1 LSVTILTARPAD
13 VADAD
18 QADHRRYR
26 SHVERLAL
34 TAPTGEAMLE
44 AGVITRHM
52 VTELSL
58 RARISRKQA
67 LRWLVEWKDVREHGE
82 PEKANRVPPG
92 LLQVIAR
99 KKGNVALAMRAYYDF
114 DYEKI
119 ASVRSS
125 VYRAI
130 QAVDPHFLLA
140 LKAGEDRW
148 ERYLEI
154 GVYEPDH
161 ANELWQMDEMHI
173 PIRCR
178 MANGQIIENLYL
190 LSIVDAYSGLVLNAQ
205 VTVGQSDAL
214 MAGAVLARAIA
225 GGTLKGVTYGGS
237 AEALAMD
244 NALIFTSKDIRDVL
258 LLASIKPQYAR
269 PYTPPDKAD
278 VERYHWTLQQ
288 MYLMGVTGYLDAP
301 VERRFVLTGEHD
313 EHGRPKRARV
323 EVPMGMPA
331 DDADLNT
338 VEETTE
344 ITYAAIHQHN
354 TEHVNSSTGQ
364 VAIERY
370 GSSRK
375 TVLLFGHAA
384 FWDYAL
390 PYGKPQYIG
399 ERRGIHVA
407 GGFRSSKEMGLINL
421 LLVARELPGFD
432 PLYLVGKA
440 SNKKFLSSVRPAKD
454 ETAEERIAR
463 LDRNHAATRRLRE
476 LVDVSSVTA
485 ADRAETPG
493 TPAYV
498 SEKRAEKL
506 AATDPAPLASVDA
519 ALSVPE
525 LEEAG

>member
-1 LSVTILTARPAD
+1 MAVTILVARPAV
-13 VADAD
+13 VAAGDLAE
-18 QADHRRYR
+18 HRRYR
-26 SHVERLAL
+26 SHVERMAL
-34 TAPTGEAMLE
+34 TEPTGQAMLE
-44 AGVITRHM
+44 GDEATRHL
-52 VTELSL
+52 VRELCQ
-58 RARISRKQA
+58 RARIGPKQA
-67 LRWLVEWKDVREHGE
+67 MRWIVEWKDVQEHGE
-82 PEKANRVPPG
+82 PEKVDRVPPG
-92 LLQVIAR
+92 LLQVIAQ
-99 KKGNVALAMRAYYDF
+99 KKGNISLALRAYYDF
-114 DYEKI
+114 DFEKI

-125 VYRAI
+125 VYRAL
-130 QAVDPHFLLA
+130 QAADLHLMLA
-140 LKAGEDRW
+140 LKAGEERW

-173 PIRCR
+173 PLRCR
-178 MANGQIIENLYL
+178 MPNGQIIENLHL

-205 VTVGQSDAL
+205 VTMGQSDAV
-214 MAGAVLARAIA
+214 MAAAVLARAIA

-244 NALIFTSKDIRDVL
+244 NGLIFTSKDIEAVL
-258 LLASIKPQYAR
+258 LLASILPKFAR

-301 VERRFVLTGEHD
+301 AERRFVLTGEFD
-313 EHGRPKRARV
+313 KRGRPKRERV

-338 VEETTE
+338 VAETTE
-344 ITYAAIHQHN
+344 ILYAAIYQHN
-354 TEHVNSSTGQ
+354 TGHMNSATGQ

-370 GSSRK
+370 GASRK
-375 TVLLFGHAA
+375 TVLLLGHAA

-399 ERRGIHVA
+399 ERRGIHLNSYH
-407 GGFRSSKEMGLINL
+407 SSREMSLISRL
-421 LLVARELPGFD
+421 IMARELPGMD
-432 PLYLVGKA
+432 PLYLVGSA
-440 SNKKFLSSVRPAKD
+440 PNERYLTSVRPAKA
-454 ETAEERIAR
+454 ETAEERDAR
-463 LDRNHAATRRLRE
+463 LERNHAFSRGLRK
-476 LVDVSSVTA
+476 LVDVSSATA

-498 SEKRAEKL
+498 SGKRAEKL
-506 AATDPAPLASVDA
+506 AAGNPAPLASVDA
-519 ALSVPE
+519 ALSVPD